1 MNFEELSIE
10 DKKDILNLETR
21 KLLSIIDKINDEEY
35 EYYNYEQYDLN
46 ENDLLHLKQRI
57 DDFCKRTNSLY
68 AKDILKNIKI
78 NDFVKII
85 PNDYYSMLKLL
96 DKYKD
101 EENFELKAF
110 EETIR

>member
-46 ENDLLHLKQRI
+46 ENDYLIKEYELIKLVVEKLIRVI
-57 DDFCKRTNSLY
+57 
-68 AKDILKNIKI
+68 KD
-78 NDFVKII
+78 
-85 PNDYYSMLKLL
+85 
-96 DKYKD
+96 
-101 EENFELKAF
+101 
-110 EETIR
+110 

>member
-46 ENDLLHLKQRI
+46 ENDYL
-57 DDFCKRTNSLY
+57 
-68 AKDILKNIKI
+68 IKEYELI
-78 NDFVKII
+78 
-85 PNDYYSMLKLL
+85 KLAVEKL
-96 DKYKD
+96 
-101 EENFELKAF
+101 
-110 EETIR
+110 IRVIKE

>member
-46 ENDLLHLKQRI
+46 ENDYLIKEYELIKLAVEKLIRVI
-57 DDFCKRTNSLY
+57 
-68 AKDILKNIKI
+68 KD
-78 NDFVKII
+78 
-85 PNDYYSMLKLL
+85 
-96 DKYKD
+96 
-101 EENFELKAF
+101 
-110 EETIR
+110 